1 MKQLIKFFMLAAM
14 AAFILTS
21 CGDDDEDSGISLEGT
36 VWVEKSFSST
46 GCDDPDDNESGS
58 STCTASDCS
67 TILLSGGTF
76 TTTDIE
82 GGVTQTFTGSYTI
95 SGNVIMVTLSDG
107 GFSVTYEVTF
117 SISGNTLTISFEDP
131 SDGCMN
137 SGTFEAQG

>member
-14 AAFILTS
+14 VAFILTS

-58 STCTASDCS
+58 STCTSSNCS

-76 TTTDIE
+76 TSTEIE
-82 GGVTQTFTGSYTI
+82 GGVTETSSGTYVV
-95 SGNVIMVTLSDG
+95 SGNTITVTFSDG
-107 GFSVTYEVTF
+107 GFSISFDVTF